1 MKKIKYL
8 FAFTFIISFIY
19 SFVFS
24 NRVVADNT
32 NKENSNTNQIQINS
46 PIGLLM
52 EFSTGQIIYSKNINE
67 RKYPASMTKMM
78 GLFLILEKIKDET
91 IKYDD
96 IVTVSPNAA
105 SMGGSQV
112 FLEPGEQIS
121 VHDLFKAICISSAN
135 DAMVAIGEHTYG
147 SESNFIKEMNIMAKK
162 LGMNDTN
169 FINATGFHDPNHYT
183 TANDMATLALAL
195 LTNHKEDVLKY
206 TSMYEGYIRENT
218 EKPFWLVNTNKL
230 VRFYEGMDGLK
241 TGYTSDSGFNL
252 TATAER
258 NGLRFI
264 TVVMDAES
272 SSSRNADT
280 TNLMNYGFNNY
291 KVVTLYKK
299 GQTIANHT
307 FENAKTKN
315 SPIVAK
321 EDITYVVKK
330 NEEPVKMNVTVEIKK
345 EEAPIDTEN
354 KIGRVI
360 ITNPNTGWQTFF
372 DVYSKN
378 NVEKLT
384 FKDIFTNYW
393 KALLN

>member
-1 MKKIKYL
+1 MNKIKIIL
-8 FAFTFIISFIY
+8 FLSITIAFLCFNT
-19 SFVFS
+19 
-24 NRVVADNT
+24 NT
-32 NKENSNTNQIQINS
+32 NKAYAQEDNYSTQIKINA
-46 PIGLLM
+46 PTGLLM
-52 EFSTGQIIYSKNINE
+52 EYSTGQIIYSKNIHE

-78 GLFLILEKIKDET
+78 GIYIILEKIKDNK
-91 IKYDD
+91 ISYND
-96 IVTVSPNAA
+96 IVTVSSNAS

-112 FLEPGEQIS
+112 FLETGEQIS
-121 VHDLFKAICISSAN
+121 VHDLFKSICIASAN
-135 DAMVAIGEHTYG
+135 DAIVALGEHAFG
-147 SESNFIKEMNIMAKK
+147 SEGNFIKEMNHMAKR

-169 FINATGFHDPNHYT
+169 FVNTTGFHDPNHYT

-195 LTNHKEDVLKY
+195 LTSYKDEILKY
-206 TSMYEGYIRENT
+206 TSMYESYIRENT

-264 TVVMDAES
+264 TVVMDAET

-299 GQTIANHT
+299 GETISNYT
-307 FENAKTKN
+307 FLNAKTKN
-315 SPIVAK
+315 TPITAK
-321 EDITYVVKK
+321 EDITYVTKK
-330 NEEPVKMNVTVEIKK
+330 NEQPTTMNVTIEITSQ
-345 EEAPIDTEN
+345 EAPINTEE

-378 NVEKLT
+378 NVEKIK
-384 FKDIFTNYW
+384 FKDILLNYW
-393 KALLN
+393 KALIN

>member
-1 MKKIKYL
+1 MKKFNIL
-8 FAFTFIISFIY
+8 IIITLISSIFII
-19 SFVFS
+19 
-24 NRVVADNT
+24 NT
-32 NKENSNTNQIQINS
+32 SPKHLIAENISESNTIPFEINA
-46 PIGLLM
+46 PVGLLM
-52 EFSTGQIIYSKNINE
+52 EFSTGQIIYSKNINQ

-78 GLFLILEKIKDET
+78 GLFLILKKINDGT
-91 IKYDD
+91 IKYED

-121 VHDLFKAICISSAN
+121 VHDLFKAICIASAN
-135 DAMVAIGEHTYG
+135 DAIVAIGEHTYG
-147 SESNFIKEMNIMAKK
+147 SEENFIKEMNIMAKR

-169 FINATGFHDPNHYT
+169 FVNVTGFHDDNHYT
-183 TANDMATLALAL
+183 TANDMAILALAL
-195 LTNHKEDVLKY
+195 LTNYQKELLKY
-206 TSMYEGYIRENT
+206 TSMYESYIRENT

-264 TVVMDAES
+264 TVVMDAET

-291 KVVTLYKK
+291 KVVTLYKA
-299 GQTIANHT
+299 GETISNYT
-307 FENAKTKN
+307 FHNAKTEN
-315 SPIVAK
+315 TPIIAK
-321 EDITYVVKK
+321 EDITYVTKK
-330 NEEPVKMNVTVEIKK
+330 NEEPTTMNVTVEITSQ
-345 EEAPIDTEN
+345 EAPINTED

-360 ITNPNTGWQTFF
+360 ITSPNTGWQTFF

-378 NVEKLT
+378 NVEKLK
-384 FKDIFTNYW
+384 FKDIFINYW
-393 KALLN
+393 KALIN

>member
-1 MKKIKYL
+1 MKNIKL
-8 FAFTFIISFIY
+8 FFITSLIISLFMTFTMSTKITAQE
-19 SFVFS
+19 SS
-24 NRVVADNT
+24 NQNNT
-32 NKENSNTNQIQINS
+32 QINS
-46 PIGLLM
+46 PVGLLM
-52 EFSTGQIIYSKNINE
+52 EFSTGQIIFSKNANE

-78 GLFLILEKIKDET
+78 GIFIILEKIHDGS

-96 IVTVSPNAA
+96 MITVTENAA

-121 VHDLFKAICISSAN
+121 VHDLFKSICIASAN
-135 DAMVAIGEHTYG
+135 DAIVALGEHAYG
-147 SESNFIKEMNIMAKK
+147 SEENFIKEMNNMAKK

-183 TANDMATLALAL
+183 TANDMAILALAL
-195 LTNHKEDVLKY
+195 LTNYKDDVLKY
-206 TSMYEGYIRENT
+206 TSMYESYIRENT

-230 VRFYEGMDGLK
+230 VRFYQGMDGLK

-264 TVVMDAES
+264 TVVMDAKT

-291 KVVTLYKK
+291 KVITLYKK
-299 GQTIANHT
+299 GETIANHT
-307 FENAKTKN
+307 FANAKTEN
-315 SPIVAK
+315 TPIIAK
-321 EDITYVVKK
+321 EDITYVTKK
-330 NEEPVKMNVTVEIKK
+330 NEEPTTMNVTVEITT
-345 EEAPIDTEN
+345 EEAPIDTED

-372 DVYSKN
+372 NIYSKN
-378 NVEKLT
+378 NVEKLK
-384 FKDIFTNYW
+384 FKDILINYW
-393 KALLN
+393 KALIN

>member
-1 MKKIKYL
+1 MKKTNFILL
-8 FAFTFIISFIY
+8 FCMIISCFSIFSISKQTICAQNENNSFI
-19 SFVFS
+19 
-24 NRVVADNT
+24 
-32 NKENSNTNQIQINS
+32 EQINTKA
-46 PIGLLM
+46 PVALLM
-52 EFSTGQIIYSKNINE
+52 EYSTGQIIYSKNINE

-78 GLFLILEKIKDET
+78 GIYIILEKIKDQSVS
-91 IKYDD
+91 YND
-96 IVTVSPNAA
+96 IVTVSNNAA

-121 VHDLFKAICISSAN
+121 VNDLFKSICIASAN
-135 DAMVAIGEHTYG
+135 DAIVALGEHAFG
-147 SESNFIKEMNIMAKK
+147 SEENFIKKMNETAKR
-162 LGMNDTN
+162 LGMNATN
-169 FINATGFHDPNHYT
+169 FVNATGFHDPNHYT
-183 TANDMATLALAL
+183 TANDMAILALSL
-195 LTNHKEDVLKY
+195 LTGYKEDVLKY
-206 TSMYEGYIRENT
+206 TSMYESYIRENT

-264 TVVMDAES
+264 TVIMDAET

-299 GQTIANHT
+299 GETISNYT
-307 FENAKTKN
+307 FHNAKTEN
-315 SPIVAK
+315 TPIIAK
-321 EDITYVVKK
+321 EDITYVTKK
-330 NEEPVKMNVTVEIKK
+330 NEDPTTMNVTVEITSQ
-345 EEAPIDTEN
+345 EAPINTED

-378 NVEKLT
+378 NVEKLK
-384 FKDIFTNYW
+384 FKDIFINYW
-393 KALLN
+393 KALIN

>member
-1 MKKIKYL
+1 MKKNIFAISLTLIALLLNIVHLPITTVKAENKDISANTIIDIK
-8 FAFTFIISFIY
+8 A
-19 SFVFS
+19 
-24 NRVVADNT
+24 
-32 NKENSNTNQIQINS
+32 

-52 EFSTGQIIYSKNINE
+52 EFSTGQIVYSKNINE
-67 RKYPASMTKMM
+67 KKYPASMTKMM
-78 GLFLILEKIKDET
+78 GLYIILEKIKESS
-91 IKYDD
+91 INYED

-112 FLEPGEQIS
+112 FLEPGEQIT
-121 VHDLFKAICISSAN
+121 VNDLFKAICIASAN
-135 DAMVAIGEHTYG
+135 DAIVALGEYTFG
-147 SESNFIKEMNIMAKK
+147 SEENFINKMNEAAKR

-169 FINATGFHDPNHYT
+169 YVNATGFHDPNHYT
-183 TANDMATLALAL
+183 TANDMAILALAL

-264 TVVMDAES
+264 TVVMDAET

-299 GQTIANHT
+299 GEIISNYT
-307 FENAKTKN
+307 FYNAKAENT
-315 SPIVAK
+315 PIIAK
-321 EDITYVVKK
+321 EDITYVTKK
-330 NEEPVKMNVTVEIKK
+330 NEEPTTMNVTVEITSQ
-345 EEAPIDTEN
+345 EAPINTED

-372 DVYSKN
+372 DVYSKT
-378 NVEKLT
+378 NVEKLK
-384 FKDIFTNYW
+384 FKDILLNYW
-393 KALLN
+393 KALIN

>member
-1 MKKIKYL
+1 
-8 FAFTFIISFIY
+8 
-19 SFVFS
+19 
-24 NRVVADNT
+24 
-32 NKENSNTNQIQINS
+32 
-46 PIGLLM
+46 M

-78 GLFLILEKIKDET
+78 GLFLILEKIKDGT

-96 IVTVSPNAA
+96 IVIVSENAS

-112 FLEPGEQIS
+112 FLEPGEQIT
-121 VHDLFKAICISSAN
+121 VNDLFKAICIASAN
-135 DAMVAIGEHTYG
+135 DAIVALGEHTYG
-147 SESNFIKEMNIMAKK
+147 SEPNFINEMNSMAKK

-169 FINATGFHDPNHYT
+169 FMNATGFHNPNHYT
-183 TANDMATLALAL
+183 TANDMAILALAL
-195 LTNHKEDVLKY
+195 LTNHKDDVLKY
-206 TSMYEGYIRENT
+206 TSMYESYIRENT

-264 TVVMDAES
+264 SVVMDAET

-299 GQTIANHT
+299 GETISNYT
-307 FENAKTKN
+307 FHNAKTKN
-315 SPIVAK
+315 TPIIAK
-321 EDITYVVKK
+321 EDITYVTKK
-330 NEEPVKMNVTVEIKK
+330 NEQPTTMNVTLDLTSQ
-345 EEAPIDTEN
+345 EAPINTEN

-378 NVEKLT
+378 NVERLK
-384 FKDIFTNYW
+384 FKDIFINYW
-393 KALLN
+393 KELLN

>member
-1 MKKIKYL
+1 MMKK
-8 FAFTFIISFIY
+8 FFTQIFIFILSFSLISYTFN
-19 SFVFS
+19 FS
-24 NRVVADNT
+24 KASAQQNTEDN
-32 NKENSNTNQIQINS
+32 NQITTEA
-46 PIGLLM
+46 PVALLM
-52 EFSTGQIIYSKNINE
+52 EFSTGEIIYNKNIND

-78 GLFLILEKIKDET
+78 GLYIILQKIEDGT
-91 IKYDD
+91 LKYDD

-112 FLEPGEQIS
+112 FLEPGEQIT
-121 VHDLFKAICISSAN
+121 VNDLFKAICISSAN
-135 DAMVAIGEHTYG
+135 DAIVALGEHAYG
-147 SESNFIKEMNIMAKK
+147 SEDNFIKEMNNMAKR

-169 FINATGFHDPNHYT
+169 FVNATGFHDSNHYT
-183 TANDMATLALAL
+183 TAYDMAQLALAL
-195 LTNHKEDVLKY
+195 LTSYKEDILKY
-206 TSMYEGYIRENT
+206 TSMYESYIRENT

-230 VRFYEGMDGLK
+230 VRFYNGMDGLK

-264 TVVMDAES
+264 TVVMDAKT

-299 GQTIANHT
+299 GETIANHT
-307 FENAKTKN
+307 FNNAKEKN
-315 SPIVAK
+315 TPIIAK
-321 EDITYVVKK
+321 EDITYVTKK
-330 NEEPVKMNVTVEIKK
+330 NEEPSTMNVTLDLITQ
-345 EEAPIDTEN
+345 EAPINTEN

-378 NVEKLT
+378 SVEKLK
-384 FKDIFTNYW
+384 FKDIFINYW

>member
-1 MKKIKYL
+1 MKTKLIIFYIL
-8 FAFTFIISFIY
+8 LTSFIFTF
-19 SFVFS
+19 VF
-24 NRVVADNT
+24 NPTMIKANT
-32 NKENSNTNQIQINS
+32 DDANQPEININS
-46 PIGLLM
+46 PVALLM

-78 GLFLILEKIKDET
+78 GLFIILEQIEKGQIS
-91 IKYDD
+91 YDD
-96 IVTVSPNAA
+96 VVTVSENAS

-112 FLEPGEQIS
+112 FLEPGEQITIN
-121 VHDLFKAICISSAN
+121 DLFKSICIASAN
-135 DAMVAIGEHTYG
+135 DAIVALGEHIFG
-147 SESNFIKEMNIMAKK
+147 NEENFIKEMNNTAKH

-169 FINATGFHDPNHYT
+169 FINATGFHDKNHYT
-183 TANDMATLALAL
+183 TANDMAILALAL
-195 LTNHKEDVLKY
+195 LTNYKNDVLKY
-206 TSMYEGYIRENT
+206 TSMYESYIRENT

-264 TVVMDAES
+264 TVVMDAETS
-272 SSSRNADT
+272 PSRNADT

-299 GQTIANHT
+299 GETISNYT
-307 FENAKTKN
+307 FHNAKTRN
-315 SPIVAK
+315 TPIIAK
-321 EDITYVVKK
+321 ENITYVTKK
-330 NEEPVKMNVTVEIKK
+330 NEQPTTMNVTVEITSQ
-345 EEAPIDTEN
+345 EAPINTED

-372 DVYSKN
+372 DVYSKS
-378 NVEKLT
+378 NVEKLK
-384 FKDIFTNYW
+384 FKDIFINYW
-393 KALLN
+393 KTLIN